1 MLPPMMLTAAAL
13 TSGHRAFL
21 AGVGAVLLLG
31 VTVGSVVALPL
42 FRRFGGIMLR
52 LLKFK
57 RSQKL
62 IKHELAEALYR
73 GIFQV
78 QY

>member
-1 MLPPMMLTAAAL
+1 MMLTAAAL

-21 AGVGAVLLLG
+21 AGVGAGLFLG
-31 VTVGSVVALPL
+31 VTVGSAGARPL
-42 FRRFGGIMLR
+42 FRRFGGIRMR

-57 RSQKL
+57 LTQKL
-62 IKHELAEALYR
+62 IKHELPEALYR

-78 QY
+78 Q